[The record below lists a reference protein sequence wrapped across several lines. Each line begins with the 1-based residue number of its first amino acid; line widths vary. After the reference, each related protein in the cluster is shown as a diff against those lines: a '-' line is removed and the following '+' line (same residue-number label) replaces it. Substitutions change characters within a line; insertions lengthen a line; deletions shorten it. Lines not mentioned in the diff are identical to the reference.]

1 MPGTVLIAVEYNN
14 GHFRKYMSKM
24 HTLLDGEKCYGEEK
38 KSEKGGR
45 IAGIG
50 IPFK

>member
-24 HTLLDGEKCYGEEK
+24 HTLPNGERCYGEDK
-38 KSEKGGR
+38 KQKREVGLLG
-45 IAGIG
+45 
-50 IPFK
+50 